1 MNTKCH
7 SERAE
12 SKYLLNFVW
21 HIFLCYTVFDSLG
34 NSPRPLSEE
43 VHSLLPN
50 PEFKKLLSLFGFAG
64 VFGKEFGV
72 DLSTD
77 FRLTEEDNRG
87 LGSVVIIGSLIY
99 FNRNDNTKVEN
110 QFDFFMAD
118 PSEGLTQAGMAIN
131 SVD

>member
-1 MNTKCH
+1 M
-7 SERAE
+7 
-12 SKYLLNFVW
+12 
-21 HIFLCYTVFDSLG
+21 
-34 NSPRPLSEE
+34 
-43 VHSLLPN
+43 
-50 PEFKKLLSLFGFAG
+50 
-64 VFGKEFGV
+64 FGV

-77 FRLTEEDNRG
+77 FRLTEEDNHG

-118 PSEGLTQAGMAIN
+118 QSEGLTQAGMAIN